1 MNIIFTK
8 AEQVLETIDC
18 LEKQE
23 KTVPVELL
31 TFSYKI
37 DCFYSEETFGKLCR
51 LINQKFPSKTLIW
64 DRRTLY

>member
-8 AEQVLETIDC
+8 AEQVLETIDW
-18 LEKQE
+18 LE

-37 DCFYSEETFGKLCR
+37 DSFYSEETFGKLCR
-51 LINQKFPSKTLIW
+51 IINQKFPSKTLIW
-64 DRRTLY
+64 DSD